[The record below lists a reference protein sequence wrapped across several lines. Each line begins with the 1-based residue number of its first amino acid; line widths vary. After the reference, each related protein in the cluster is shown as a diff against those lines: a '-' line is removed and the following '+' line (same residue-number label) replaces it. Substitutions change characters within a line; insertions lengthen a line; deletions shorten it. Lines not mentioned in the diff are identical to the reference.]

1 MATQEQDDFAAA
13 FGEDVKRS
21 EMSEDE
27 AFGLAPEA
35 DSETPDES
43 EAEMAE
49 EPVAEASAAEP
60 AIAESAPND
69 PAPAE
74 TGEAGPTEET
84 SVVVEPGAADAG
96 DVEVMSPEDIQ
107 REKSWMGRLRA
118 KEAELKA
125 REEALKKGEPIEPG
139 ETAAQENTETP
150 ATEAMENAME
160 KVESGELTFEQA
172 MQTLESDF
180 GPDFPKMLSVIAK
193 HIGTQVS
200 DERVGS
206 VRGELDEVVNEL
218 RSEKEKSHYETISE
232 AHPDFMEVG
241 ASPEFK
247 AYVEGLPGSEQEAAM
262 QVINNGSAK
271 QINKLL
277 SDYKAKGQVT
287 TEADLEQPAAAAA
300 APVDESALDAA
311 EGVRSAGLKIPEK
324 PAQAD
329 DYEAAWESF

>member
-13 FGEDVKRS
+13 FGEDVQRN

-35 DSETPDES
+35 DPETPNES
-43 EAEMAE
+43 EAEVAE
-49 EPVAEASAAEP
+49 EPAAEASAAEP
-60 AIAESAPND
+60 AIAESVPSD

-74 TGEAGPTEET
+74 TGESGPAEET
-84 SVVVEPGAADAG
+84 AVVVEPGATDAG

-125 REEALKKGEPIEPG
+125 REEALKGAAPAEP
-139 ETAAQENTETP
+139 AADGAAEAP

-218 RSEKEKSHYETISE
+218 RNDKEKSHYETISE
-232 AHPDFMEVG
+232 AHPDFMDVG

-247 AYVEGLPGSEQEAAM
+247 AYVEGLPGSEQERAM
-262 QVINNGSAK
+262 QVINGGTAK

-287 TEADLEQPAAAAA
+287 TEADLEKLAAPEA

-324 PAQAD
+324 PTQAD
-329 DYEAAWESF
+329 DYEAAWAEF

>member
-1 MATQEQDDFAAA
+1 MATQEQDDFAEA
-13 FGEDVKRS
+13 FGEDVQRS

-35 DSETPDES
+35 DTETPDES

-49 EPVAEASAAEP
+49 EPVAEESAAEP

-74 TGEAGPTEET
+74 TGESGPAEET

-107 REKSWMGRLRA
+107 REKSWMGRLKA

-125 REEALKKGEPIEPG
+125 REEALKGAAPIEAEESAEAP
-139 ETAAQENTETP
+139 AA
-150 ATEAMENAME
+150 EAMENAME

-172 MQTLESDF
+172 MQTLETDF

-193 HIGTQVS
+193 HIGSQVS

-218 RSEKEKSHYETISE
+218 RNDKEKSHYETISE
-232 AHPDFMEVG
+232 AHPDFMDVG

-247 AYVEGLPGSEQEAAM
+247 AYVEGLPGSEQERAM
-262 QVINNGSAK
+262 QVINGGTAK

-287 TEADLEQPAAAAA
+287 TEADLEKPAAPAA

-324 PAQAD
+324 PTQAD
-329 DYEAAWESF
+329 DYEAAWNEF

>member
-1 MATQEQDDFAAA
+1 MATQEQDDFAEA
-13 FGEDVKRS
+13 FGEDVQRS

-35 DSETPDES
+35 DLETPDEA

-49 EPVAEASAAEP
+49 EPVAEESAAEP

-74 TGEAGPTEET
+74 TGEAGPVEET

-107 REKSWMGRLRA
+107 REKSWMGRLKA

-125 REEALKKGEPIEPG
+125 REEALKG
-139 ETAAQENTETP
+139 AAPVETP
-150 ATEAMENAME
+150 AEEEAPAAEAMESAME

-193 HIGTQVS
+193 HIGSQVS

-218 RSEKEKSHYETISE
+218 RNDKEKSHYETISE
-232 AHPDFMEVG
+232 AHPDFMDVG
-241 ASPEFK
+241 ASPEFR
-247 AYVEGLPGSEQEAAM
+247 AYVEGLPGSEQERAM
-262 QVINNGSAK
+262 QVINGGTAK

-287 TEADLEQPAAAAA
+287 TEADIAPAAPAAD
-300 APVDESALDAA
+300 PVDESALDAA

-329 DYEAAWESF
+329 DYEAAWNEF

>member
-1 MATQEQDDFAAA
+1 MANQEQDEFAEA
-13 FGEDVKRS
+13 FGENVQRS

-35 DSETPDES
+35 DPETPDEA
-43 EAEMAE
+43 EAEVAE
-49 EPVAEASAAEP
+49 EAAAEP

-74 TGEAGPTEET
+74 TGEAGPAEET
-84 SVVVEPGAADAG
+84 TVVVEPGATDAG
-96 DVEVMSPEDIQ
+96 DVEVMSPEDVQ
-107 REKSWMGRLRA
+107 REKSWMGRLKA

-125 REEALKKGEPIEPG
+125 REDALKAGAP
-139 ETAAQENTETP
+139 AETP
-150 ATEAMENAME
+150 AEEAAEAPAAEAVENAME
-160 KVESGELTFEQA
+160 KVESGELSFEQA

-193 HIGTQVS
+193 HIGAQVS

-218 RSEKEKSHYETISE
+218 RNDKEKSHYETISE

-247 AYVEGLPGSEQEAAM
+247 DYVEGLPGSEQEQAM
-262 QVINNGSAK
+262 QTINGGTAK
-271 QINKLL
+271 QINALL
-277 SDYKAKGQVT
+277 RAYKDSKQETPAA
-287 TEADLEQPAAAAA
+287 EDAPAAAAA
-300 APVDESALDAA
+300 EPADESALDAA

-329 DYEAAWESF
+329 DYEAAWEQF

>member
-1 MATQEQDDFAAA
+1 MATQEQDDFAEA
-13 FGEDVKRS
+13 FGEDVQRT

-27 AFGLAPEA
+27 AFGLTPEA
-35 DSETPDES
+35 DPEMPDET
-43 EAEMAE
+43 EAEVAE
-49 EPVAEASAAEP
+49 EPAAEP

-74 TGEAGPTEET
+74 TGESGPAEET
-84 SVVVEPGAADAG
+84 TVVVEPGAEDAG

-107 REKSWMGRLRA
+107 REKSWMGRLKA

-125 REEALKKGEPIEPG
+125 REEALKAGAP
-139 ETAAQENTETP
+139 AETP
-150 ATEAMENAME
+150 AEEAAEAPAAEAMEDAME

-172 MQTLESDF
+172 MKTLESDF
-180 GPDFPKMLSVIAK
+180 GPDFPKMLTVIAK
-193 HIGTQVS
+193 YVGGQVS

-218 RSEKEKSHYETISE
+218 RNDKEKSHYETISE

-241 ASPEFK
+241 ASPEFR
-247 AYVEGLPGSEQEAAM
+247 AYVESLPDQEAAM
-262 QVINNGSAK
+262 QVINSGTAK

-287 TEADLEQPAAAAA
+287 TEADLEKLAAPAAE
-300 APVDESALDAA
+300 PVDESALDAA

-324 PAQAD
+324 PTQAD
-329 DYEAAWESF
+329 DYEAAWAEF

>member
-1 MATQEQDDFAAA
+1 MATQEQDDFANA
-13 FGEDVKRS
+13 FGEDVQRS

-27 AFGLAPEA
+27 AFGLTPEA
-35 DSETPDES
+35 PAEDLETPDED

-49 EPVAEASAAEP
+49 ELAA
-60 AIAESAPND
+60 AESAPND

-74 TGEAGPTEET
+74 TGDAGPVEET
-84 SVVVEPGAADAG
+84 AVVVEPGAEDAG

-107 REKSWMGRLRA
+107 REKSWMGRLKA

-125 REEALKKGEPIEPG
+125 REEALKGAAPA
-139 ETAAQENTETP
+139 ETAAQENAETP
-150 ATEAMENAME
+150 ATEAMEDAME

-180 GPDFPKMLSVIAK
+180 GPDFPKMLTLIAK
-193 HIGTQVS
+193 HVGTQVS

-206 VRGELDEVVNEL
+206 VRSELDDVVNEL
-218 RSEKEKSHYETISE
+218 RTEKEKTHYETISE

-241 ASPEFK
+241 ASPEFR

-262 QVINNGSAK
+262 QVINSGTAK

-287 TEADLEQPAAAAA
+287 TEADLEQPAAAA
-300 APVDESALDAA
+300 PIDESALDAA

>member
-1 MATQEQDDFAAA
+1 MATQEQDDFAEA
-13 FGEDVKRS
+13 FGEDVQRS

-27 AFGLAPEA
+27 AFGLAPEP
-35 DSETPDES
+35 DLETPDE
-43 EAEMAE
+43 EDADVAEEAE
-49 EPVAEASAAEP
+49 EPAAEP

-74 TGEAGPTEET
+74 TGEAGPAEET
-84 SVVVEPGAADAG
+84 AVVVEPGAEDAG

-107 REKSWMGRLRA
+107 REKSWMGRLKA

-125 REEALKKGEPIEPG
+125 REEALKG
-139 ETAAQENTETP
+139 AAP
-150 ATEAMENAME
+150 AEESAEASAEAPAAEAMEDAME

-172 MQTLESDF
+172 MQTLEADF
-180 GPDFPKMLSVIAK
+180 GPDFPKMLTLVAK
-193 HIGTQVS
+193 HIGAQVS

-218 RSEKEKSHYETISE
+218 RTEKEKSHYETISE

-241 ASPEFK
+241 ASPEFR
-247 AYVEGLPGSEQEAAM
+247 AYVEGLPASEQEAAM
-262 QVINNGSAK
+262 QVINGGTAK

-287 TEADLEQPAAAAA
+287 TEADLEKPPAA

-329 DYEAAWESF
+329 DYEAAWEQF